1 MNDNLSRTS
10 PLKKILRSQAFTL
23 LIMLVLLI
31 VVFSFTAKL
40 NNATFFKMKTL
51 ISIMQDLAVPGF
63 LAIGAGCLILSGGID
78 ISVSAVGAMSGV
90 ILSVG
95 ISWWGIPWYL
105 AVLTDE
111 FLAEIRKELEARL

>member
-23 LIMLVLLI
+23 LIMLVLL
-31 VVFSFTAKL
+31 VLVFSFTAKL

-63 LAIGAGCLILSGGID
+63 LAIGAIPSVLGIILSL
-78 ISVSAVGAMSGV
+78 ATKKKSGKKKAGLITSLTGLV
-90 ILSVG
+90 LSV
-95 ISWWGIPWYL
+95 L
-105 AVLTDE
+105 
-111 FLAEIRKELEARL
+111 FLVI

>member
-10 PLKKILRSQAFTL
+10 PLKKVLRSQAFTL
-23 LIMLVLLI
+23 LIMLILLV

-40 NNATFFKMKTL
+40 NSAVFFKTRTL

-78 ISVSAVGAMSGV
+78 ISVSAAH
-90 ILSVG
+90 IFPFFHFFYP
-95 ISWWGIPWYL
+95 IFHIFEKY
-105 AVLTDE
+105 
-111 FLAEIRKELEARL
+111 F